1 MRTERGDDLQ
11 HGSDS
16 LLDDKQTVVRRFIM
30 LEKLDLIIAIVK
42 RSHEESSCYAREV
55 I

>member
-1 MRTERGDDLQ
+1 MKREWGDDLQ
-11 HGSDS
+11 HRSDAP
-16 LLDDKQTVVRRFIM
+16 LDVEQTVVRRFIM

-42 RSHEESSCYAREV
+42 CSDKESSCYALEV